1 MKTRTVL
8 LAAGGTGG
16 HLFPAA
22 SLGQELQRRGYA
34 VELATDIRAEKY
46 GGDFPAR
53 AIHRIPSATL
63 TSRSPLAVAASA
75 SATPARFACC

>member
-34 VELATDIRAEKY
+34 VELATDMRAEKY
-46 GGDFPAR
+46 GGDFPAAPFTAFPPR
-53 AIHRIPSATL
+53 R
-63 TSRSPLAVAASA
+63 
-75 SATPARFACC
+75 